1 MRHLYY
7 TLQTLLRGH
16 GGTAEKI
23 ISLTLGLA
31 MGVLLF
37 AQIAYELSF
46 DRFYPNPDTLV
57 MLRMRNV
64 TKGAPEPEYNYGTYR
79 PAAADLSEAFPELV
93 ESACLT
99 SNFWRPAF
107 YKDDKKL
114 DDIQTLF
121 ADTAYFATTGLTL
134 LKGDPKDLALHSN
147 AFISESMARRLYGDE
162 SPIGKELSV
171 EKLYNVTIRGVYADV
186 PRNSIMPHDLLLPMA
201 AMDWAYGAGTWGTNN
216 LYGVLFRLKQPAD
229 VEAMNSRIQKAVEQ
243 YTDPHLGDDVVT
255 EYSVLPLY
263 KVYRSLPDSTRR
275 LVILG
280 VLGFSIFFVSILNYV
295 LRAVAAM
302 NRRAKQVGVHKCSGA
317 DGRHILSMFLW
328 ETGLLVAASILCGGA
343 LLWLLRGQVEELLGS
358 RLSDLFTWQ
367 TLYVPLGTVLLLFL
381 VAGVVPGRIYA
392 RIPVTQVFRRYTDG
406 KRSWKRGLLTVQFIG
421 VAFIGGMLLTTVWQY
436 HDLMTRSVGFRAEG
450 LAVGTVTGNIERA
463 QGVADA
469 IRREPYVEAVAGSGT
484 SLLAHYSTNRL
495 TDNQGNFICPLHFT
509 LMDKEMPQVT
519 GLQLLEGHWPQ
530 HRGEAVVGRK
540 TVETLKWGD
549 TAIGRQLPI
558 DPSWAGLEE
567 PAIVTGVVE
576 NVRNMGFFQGQTC
589 TAFILNDRVRTFNVR
604 LKAPL
609 DDNLKRLNA
618 FIKSAY
624 PDLSLEF
631 TTYQDIR
638 REQNASVST
647 FRNTVWVTTACI
659 ILIVLM
665 GLIGYVS
672 DETQRRSKEIAVRK
686 VNGAEASDILR
697 LLSLDILKIA
707 VLAVAAGMAAAWYV
721 SGQWMQQFAD
731 SRLLSPAWYALLALL
746 LLVLIV
752 AIVVLKAWRIANENP
767 VLSIKSE

>member
-1 MRHLYY
+1 
-7 TLQTLLRGH
+7 
-16 GGTAEKI
+16 
-23 ISLTLGLA
+23 
-31 MGVLLF
+31 
-37 AQIAYELSF
+37 
-46 DRFYPNPDTLV
+46 

-64 TKGAPEPEYNYGTYR
+64 TKGVPEYGYNYGTYR

-93 ESACLT
+93 ESASLT
-99 SNFWRPAF
+99 SNLWTPAF

-147 AFISESMARRLYGDE
+147 AFISESMARQLYGDE

-171 EKLYNVTIRGVYADV
+171 EKLFNVTIRGVYADV

-216 LYGVLFRLKQPAD
+216 LYGVLFRLKQPTD
-229 VEAMNSRIQKAVEQ
+229 VDAMNSRIQKAVEQ

-302 NRRAKQVGVHKCSGA
+302 SRRAKQVGVHKCSGA
-317 DGRHILSMFLW
+317 DGWHILSMFLW
-328 ETGLLVAASILCGGA
+328 ETGLLVAASIVCGGA

-436 HDLMTRSVGFRAEG
+436 HDLMTRSVGFHAEG

-519 GLQLLEGHWPQ
+519 GMTLLEGHWPQ
-530 HRGEAVVGRK
+530 HRGEAVVGRT

-549 TAIGRQLPI
+549 TAIGRKLPV
-558 DPSWAGLEE
+558 DPSWAWLEE
-567 PAIVTGVVE
+567 QPVVTGVVE
-576 NVRNMGFFQGQTC
+576 DVRNMGFFQGQTC

-609 DDNLKRLNA
+609 DENLKRLNA
-618 FIKSAY
+618 FVKSAY

-697 LLSLDILKIA
+697 LLSVDILKIA

-752 AIVVLKAWRIANENP
+752 AVVVLKAWRIANENP

>member
-7 TLQTLLRGH
+7 TIQTLLRGH
-16 GGTAEKI
+16 SGTVEKL
-23 ISLTLGLA
+23 ISLTLGLV

-46 DRFYPNPDTLV
+46 DRFYPNSDTLV
-57 MLRMRNV
+57 MLRMREV
-64 TKGAPEPEYNYGTYR
+64 RQGVPEPEYNYGTYR

-93 ESACLT
+93 KSSCLT
-99 SNFWRPAF
+99 SNFWTPTF

-114 DDIQTLF
+114 EDLQILF
-121 ADTAYFATTGLTL
+121 ADTAYFQTTGLQLLRGNPNDLTL
-134 LKGDPKDLALHSN
+134 QGN
-147 AFISESMARRLYGDE
+147 AFISQRKARELYGDE
-162 SPIGKELSV
+162 DPVGKELSV
-171 EKLYNVTIRGVYADV
+171 EKLFNVTIRGVYADV
-186 PRNSIMPHDLLLPMA
+186 PRNSIMPHDLLLSMS

-216 LYGVLFRLKQPAD
+216 FYGILFRLKKPAD
-229 VEAMNSRIQKAVEQ
+229 VDAMNSRIQKAVEQ
-243 YTDPHLGDDVVT
+243 YTDTHMGDDVVT

-263 KVYRSLPDSTRR
+263 KVYCSFPGSTQK

-302 NRRAKQVGVHKCSGA
+302 SGRAKQVGVHKCSGA
-317 DGRHILSMFLW
+317 DSCHILSMFLW
-328 ETGLLVAASILCGGA
+328 ETGLLVVASILCGGT
-343 LLWLLRGQVEELLGS
+343 LLGLLHEPVEELLGS

-392 RIPVTQVFRRYTDG
+392 NIPVTQLVQRYTDG

-421 VAFIGGMLLTTVWQY
+421 VAFIGGLLLTAVWQY
-436 HDLMTRSVGFRAEG
+436 HDLVTRGVGFRSEG
-450 LAVGTVTGNIERA
+450 LAVGTVTGNIRRA

-469 IRREPYVEAVAGSGT
+469 IRREPYVEAVAGSG
-484 SLLAHYSTNRL
+484 SNLLAHYTTNRL

-509 LMDKEMPQVT
+509 QIDKDFPQVT
-519 GLQLLEGHWPQ
+519 GIRLLEGHWPQ
-530 HRGEAVVGRK
+530 HRGEAVVGRT

-549 TAIGRQLPI
+549 TAIGRKLPI

-567 PAIVTGVVE
+567 QPIVTGVVE
-576 NVRNMGFFQGQTC
+576 DVRNMGFFEGQTC
-589 TAFILNDRVRTFNVR
+589 TAFILNDRIRTFNVR
-604 LKAPL
+604 LKAPI
-609 DDNLKRLNA
+609 DENLKRLNA
-618 FIKSAY
+618 FVKSTY
-624 PDLSLEF
+624 PDLALEF
-631 TTYQDIR
+631 VTYQDIR
-638 REQNASVST
+638 REQNAGVSV

-697 LLSLDILKIA
+697 LLSVDILKIA
-707 VLAVAAGMAAAWYV
+707 VVAVAIGMAVAWYV

-731 SRLLSPAWYALLALL
+731 SYLLSPMWYFFLALL
-746 LLVLIV
+746 LLALVV
-752 AIVVLKAWRIANENP
+752 AVVVCKAWYIANENP

>member
-302 NRRAKQVGVHKCSGA
+302 SRRAKQVGVHKCSGA
-317 DGRHILSMFLW
+317 DGWHILSMFLW

-358 RLSDLFTWQ
+358 RLTDLFTWQ

-519 GLQLLEGHWPQ
+519 GMTLLEGHWPQ
-530 HRGEAVVGRK
+530 HRGEAVVGRT

-549 TAIGRQLPI
+549 TAIGRKLPV
-558 DPSWAGLEE
+558 DPSWARLEE
-567 PAIVTGVVE
+567 QPVVTGVVE
-576 NVRNMGFFQGQTC
+576 DVRNMGFFQGQTC

-609 DDNLKRLNA
+609 DDNLKRLNT